1 MILKLFLVS
10 AVLVLIVF
18 AYCRYAANSGK
29 GENEIR
35 IALIALVVGLFALWG
50 WYNWNYMSPERVSA
64 RKAIEEQEEIAA
76 RGGNCNNDIMA
87 YVVGQDF
94 VRDRLKAPSSADF
107 PRINE
112 AVVELQ
118 ANCQFSIISY
128 VEAINSFGAKL
139 RTPYVLTLKYLPV
152 EDKWQLI
159 SLEM

>member
-1 MILKLFLVS
+1 MIFKLFLVS
-10 AVLVLIVF
+10 VVLVLIVF

-35 IALIALVVGLFALWG
+35 ITLIALVVGLFALWG
-50 WYNWNYMSPERVSA
+50 WYNWSYMSPEKVSA
-64 RKAIEEQEEIAA
+64 RKAVDEREVLATREK
-76 RGGNCNNDIMA
+76 NCNNDIVA

-128 VEAINSFGAKL
+128 VEALNSFGAKL
-139 RTPYVLTLKYLPV
+139 RTPYMLTLRYLPV

-159 SLEM
+159 NLEM